1 MFSTLVESCNQSSLP
16 KTLPVPSV
24 PAPALSTKPLKDV
37 YSVEE
42 LLANPQK
49 FAHTMVT
56 VSGCFELNFEMTV
69 LRPCKPLA
77 EIQIWIEDAKIFS
90 LLPRSEPDL
99 IPKFG
104 LLFAYDEARNSQ
116 AWQKLPSGYGIV
128 GSEVVLLGQF
138 ETSANGF
145 GHLGAYPNELILV
158 DVLSNKPTTTRPK
171 SR

>member
-1 MFSTLVESCNQSSLP
+1 
-16 KTLPVPSV
+16 
-24 PAPALSTKPLKDV
+24 
-37 YSVEE
+37 
-42 LLANPQK
+42 
-49 FAHTMVT
+49 MVT